1 MRQSTAA
8 SLAALTFAL
17 LLPVITLAV
26 APSPVTGLAAESH
39 NGKVTVSW
47 QAQPSENVALYRVYF
62 SSQSILENRGLYDDF
77 ETTAGPVTS
86 YVIENPPDVPMLF
99 ISVLGVSSSGEDAN
113 TFVEEVSVA
122 IAPKAT
128 PEPNPTAPI
137 PAPIPPVD
145 QNPVPIVPSTPT
157 PPAEQPLAP
166 QRNATV
172 SIVSLQVVSATGVL
186 LQFSDPIT
194 VEPAR
199 APEAFSIM
207 DASGAQLPITSIAI
221 EGSTILV
228 VTDTQERGRKY
239 EMRVSEPAFNIE
251 GIPLDPVRRTVVFEG
266 SPSGRDPIPAIPQ
279 DPNAGMPFAGIGNFV
294 MHTVKQG
301 NGLYAI
307 TATWDTVGN
316 PQELGYYIVEQT
328 RDGGNTFGGTQTLP
342 AGIPGM
348 QLSDVTPGSF
358 GIVVTPV
365 KTDGT
370 KLPSASQMAT
380 LEGKASATQA
390 PVASVSS
397 PRSPATDRLSTTGFG
412 VAALAFAAAGATA
425 GWRRMRRVRS

>member
-8 SLAALTFAL
+8 SLASLTIAL

-26 APSPVTGLAAESH
+26 APSPVTGLTAESRD
-39 NGKVTVSW
+39 GKVIVSW
-47 QAQPSENVALYRVYF
+47 QAQPNENVALYRVYF

-86 YVIENPPDVPMLF
+86 YVIENPPNVPTLY

-113 TFVEEVSVA
+113 TFVEEVSVS
-122 IAPKAT
+122 IAPKTA
-128 PEPNPTAPI
+128 PEPTPAVQPPI
-137 PAPIPPVD
+137 P
-145 QNPVPIVPSTPT
+145 TPT
-157 PPAEQPLAP
+157 PNAPTPPSEPTPPVEQPLAP

-194 VEPAR
+194 VEPTR
-199 APEAFSIM
+199 APEAFFIV
-207 DASGAQLPITSIAI
+207 DASGAQLPIVRIAI

-228 VTDTQERGRKY
+228 VTDTQERGQKY
-239 EMRVSEPAFNIE
+239 EMRVTEPAFNIE
-251 GIPLDPVRRTVVFEG
+251 GIPLDPVRRAVVFDG
-266 SPSGRDPIPAIPQ
+266 SPSGRDPIPAVLQ
-279 DPNAGMPFAGIGNFV
+279 DPNAGMPLVGIGNFV
-294 MHTVKQG
+294 MHTVQQG
-301 NGLYAI
+301 NGLYTI
-307 TATWDTVGN
+307 TATWDIVGN

-328 RDGGNTFGGTQTLP
+328 RDEGITFGGTQTLP

-370 KLPSASQMAT
+370 KLPSASQMVL
-380 LEGKASATQA
+380 LEGKASATSQS
-390 PVASVSS
+390 PVAGVSA

-425 GWRRMRRVRS
+425 GWRRTKKNQHEG